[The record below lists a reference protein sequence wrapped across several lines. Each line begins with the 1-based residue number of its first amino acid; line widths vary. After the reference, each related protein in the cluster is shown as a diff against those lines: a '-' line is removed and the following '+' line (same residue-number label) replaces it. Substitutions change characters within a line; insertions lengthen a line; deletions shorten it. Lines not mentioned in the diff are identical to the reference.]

1 MDKLQFKTWLV
12 LNEKTQKQVARELQ
26 VTETTISNY
35 NRVNRFPRI
44 FELALKGLES

>member
-1 MDKLQFKTWLV
+1 MNKLQFKTWLV
-12 LNEKTQKQVARELQ
+12 LNDKTQKQVAKDLEL
-26 VTETTISNY
+26 TETTISNY